1 MMKLWQVFWQFFT
14 LGWIS
19 FGGPAAHIG
28 YFERTFVQKLKWID
42 SESYARLI
50 SLSQFLPGPGSS
62 QIGFAIGLRR
72 AGILGGFTAF
82 IAFTFPSFLLLYFL
96 ATTNQTQDAQWL
108 VNVTHGLKL
117 LAVVVVAD
125 AALNMYKAFC
135 KERNTIIICMIT
147 AVVLLVAPSL
157 LMQMLVLISA
167 ALIGMNIKKSNEVT
181 SVTAAGITTK
191 GKINYLPLIIFA
203 ALFAG
208 LPLLSQSPLWL
219 TIFAD
224 FYQSGSLVFGG
235 GHVVLPMLQQALG
248 EAIET
253 DRFLLGYAA
262 AQAVPGPMFSLSAF
276 LGADLL
282 AHSPLT
288 GALIATVA
296 IFLPGFLLVLS
307 FHNAW
312 ETLAAKPKVAGA
324 VWGINASVVGLL
336 IAALYQPV
344 FTSAIVTP
352 VDMAVVIV
360 GFFALRTMKVP
371 IIMLVASFIAFGYL
385 MPMITS

>member
-1 MMKLWQVFWQFFT
+1 MMKIWQVFWQFFS

-28 YFERTFVQKLKWID
+28 YFERTFVQKLQWID

-62 QIGFAIGLRR
+62 QIGFAIGLRH
-72 AGILGGFTAF
+72 AGVIGAFTAF
-82 IAFTFPSFLLLYFL
+82 IAFTSPSVLLLYIL
-96 ATTNQTQDAQWL
+96 ATTNQAQDTPWL
-108 VNVTHGLKL
+108 VGVTQGLKL

-125 AALNMYKAFC
+125 AILNMYKVFC
-135 KERNTIIICMIT
+135 KERNSVIICMAT
-147 AVVLLVAPSL
+147 AVVLLIVPSL
-157 LMQMLVLISA
+157 FTQMSVLI
-167 ALIGMNIKKSNEVT
+167 
-181 SVTAAGITTK
+181 AAGIVGILIRKSTELTSTAIPPSKAK

-208 LPLLSQSPLWL
+208 LPLLTQSPLWL

-235 GHVVLPMLQQALG
+235 GHVVLPMLQHALG
-248 EAIET
+248 EAIDT

-282 AHSPLT
+282 INTPLT

-296 IFLPGFLLVLS
+296 IFLPGFLLVLG

-312 ETLAAKPKVAGA
+312 ESLAAQPKVTGA
-324 VWGINASVVGLL
+324 VWGINAAVVGLL
-336 IAALYQPV
+336 ISALYQPV
-344 FTSAIVTP
+344 FTAAIVNP
-352 VDMAVVIV
+352 VDMAAVIV
-360 GFFALRTMKVP
+360 GFFALRTMR
-371 IIMLVASFIAFGYL
+371 IHIMVIVAGFIAFGYVIAL
-385 MPMITS
+385 